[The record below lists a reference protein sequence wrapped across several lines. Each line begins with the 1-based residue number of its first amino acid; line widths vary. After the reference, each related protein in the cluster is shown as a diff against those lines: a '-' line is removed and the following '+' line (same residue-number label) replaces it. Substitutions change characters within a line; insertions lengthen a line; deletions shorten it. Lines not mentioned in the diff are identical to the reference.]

1 LLVGTKVGISRLNCQ
16 HDGFSPSHSGHE
28 QSPMQKLNAEIFLML
43 KIFHASSTSKRE
55 NKLKKETD

>member
-1 LLVGTKVGISRLNCQ
+1 
-16 HDGFSPSHSGHE
+16 
-28 QSPMQKLNAEIFLML
+28 MQKLNAEIFLML